1 MTRDSE
7 GLTGEKIMAD
17 ENFKRAALICTEE
30 EDVLKAMDVLRYM
43 MDNGSNSEKLQ
54 AAKIV
59 LDFNKPK
66 PPIRK
71 DITTAGERITAG
83 IFIEELD
90 DDKEI

>member
-1 MTRDSE
+1 M
-7 GLTGEKIMAD
+7 GD

-30 EDVLKAMDVLRYM
+30 QDAMEAMEVLRHIM
-43 MDNGSNSEKLQ
+43 KSGTNSEKLQ
-54 AAKIV
+54 AAKII

-90 DDKEI
+90 DGQEI

>member
-1 MTRDSE
+1 MVKDSQ
-7 GLTGEKIMAD
+7 GKTGERIMGD

-30 EDVLKAMDVLRYM
+30 EDVLKAMEVIRHILDQ
-43 MDNGSNSEKLQ
+43 GSNSERLQ
-54 AAKIV
+54 AAKLV
-59 LDFNKPK
+59 LEFNKPK